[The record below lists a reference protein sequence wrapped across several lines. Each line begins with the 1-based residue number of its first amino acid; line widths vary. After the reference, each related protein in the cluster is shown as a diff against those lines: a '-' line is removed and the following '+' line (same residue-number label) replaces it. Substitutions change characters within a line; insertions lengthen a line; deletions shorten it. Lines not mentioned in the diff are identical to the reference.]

1 MLREPATP
9 FAPRIPTHKG
19 CALRRASLRPPLTIY
34 TSWKEC
40 REPVESQRYGTTQMP
55 RRYVGGRDGLRIL
68 RCRLTAAAPTILYA
82 AFLGAVGGATP
93 LQSQASRDGVV
104 TTLEP
109 SRCDC
114 RIELTRLI
122 SLSDSLHPG
131 LFAYSPLV
139 MRDSRGFWYATSNT
153 DGLKQVGVFDQEGRL
168 KEVLGGLGE
177 GPGEFKFI
185 NHIVVGSGDTLYVY
199 DHAQRRRSVFDP
211 NHEFVR
217 TDPIPASAWQIV
229 PVPSSD
235 LTVVNSSIPT
245 RERVGWPLHTIGPD
259 GGVLHSFGADPPLAR
274 PGGALLDHRGI
285 AIDTEGVLW
294 VAPRN
299 AYELSTYSAVGASFE
314 PTNRGLYR
322 RQVEWFQPWTE
333 RSPDGRPRPSLK
345 QIAFGPEDP
354 TLLWVLMSV
363 ADAEWAPLRQP
374 TRSTQELSNSQYDA
388 ILEAIDV
395 TSGSVLAS
403 RRFEP
408 NLSRLTFQGLIPVLR
423 VDDSDRV
430 WMDIFTPTLHRR

>member
-1 MLREPATP
+1 M
-9 FAPRIPTHKG
+9 
-19 CALRRASLRPPLTIY
+19 AS
-34 TSWKEC
+34 
-40 REPVESQRYGTTQMP
+40 
-55 RRYVGGRDGLRIL
+55 RYVEGGGRLRL
-68 RCRLTAAAPTILYA
+68 PRCRLTAVTPTILCA
-82 AFLGAVGGATP
+82 AILGSVGGVAP
-93 LQSQASRDGVV
+93 LQSQASRDGLV

-109 SRCDC
+109 SQCDC

-153 DGLKQVGVFDQEGRL
+153 DGLKQVGVFDQDGRL
-168 KEVLGGLGE
+168 KKVLGGLGE
-177 GPGEFKFI
+177 GPGEFKFV
-185 NHIVVGSGDTLYVY
+185 NHVVVGSGDTLYVY
-199 DHAQRRRSVFDP
+199 DHAQLRRSVFDP
-211 NHEFVR
+211 DHEFVR

-229 PVPSSD
+229 PVPSSA
-235 LTVVNSSIPT
+235 LMIVNSSIPT

-259 GGVLHSFGADPPLAR
+259 GDVLHSFGADPPVSR
-274 PGGALLDHRGI
+274 PGGSLLEHRGI
-285 AIDTEGVLW
+285 AIDTDGVLW

-299 AYELSTYSAVGASFE
+299 AYELSTYSAVGTRFE

-322 RQVEWFQPWTE
+322 RQVEWFQPWTD
-333 RSPDGRPRPSLK
+333 PLLDGKPRPSLK
-345 QIAFGPEDP
+345 HIAFGPEDP

-374 TRSTQELSNSQYDA
+374 TRSTQELSNSRYDA
-388 ILEAIDV
+388 IIEAIDV
-395 TSGSVLAS
+395 KSGSVLAS

-408 NLSRLTFQGLIPVLR
+408 NLSRLTFQGLIPALR
-423 VDDSDRV
+423 IEDLDRV